1 MDTGSRMK
9 GRRKALGYSA
19 EKVASELGLSPATI
33 YRYEKGDIK
42 KMPGSLLEPLAD
54 LLSTTPAYLMGWTDD
69 PEDYEK
75 ADEIDSLP
83 VEWIDHFGGDVEAA
97 VKAYR
102 AVEADRAAEANKK
115 PSQKESL
122 SAKDVERMLV
132 EFGWIQPGE
141 DLTDSDM
148 DYLMAIG
155 DLITLWFANR
165 KKS

>member
-1 MDTGSRMK
+1 MSVGSRIK
-9 GRRKALGYSA
+9 QRRESLGFTVDY
-19 EKVASELGLSPATI
+19 VASVLGKNRATI
-33 YRYEKGDIK
+33 YRYENGGIDDIPISAVNK
-42 KMPGSLLEPLAD
+42 LAD

-83 VEWIDHFGGDVEAA
+83 VEWIDHFDGDVEAA

-141 DLTDSDM
+141 DLTDSDL